1 MWSQIIQVCA
11 SVAKLLNTAVLAQV
25 TAVFIECISIIVIVL
40 GVVVACY
47 RITVMLLR
55 HNFSD
60 VGLKDGWIHMRRAFS
75 ESMLLGLQFLVAAD
89 IILTIGHPD
98 LKTVGV
104 LAAVVLIRV
113 VLSVTLAREIS
124 EMKHQAELE
133 EGEKEPD
140 RV

>member
-1 MWSQIIQVCA
+1 MWTQIIQICA
-11 SVAKLLNTAVLAQV
+11 SVAKLMNTAVLAQV
-25 TAVFIECISIIVIVL
+25 TAVFIECISIVVIVL
-40 GVVVACY
+40 GVVMACY
-47 RITVMLLR
+47 RITVMLLS
-55 HNFSD
+55 HNFGD
-60 VGLKDGWIHMRRAFS
+60 AGLRDGWIHMRRAFS

-113 VLSVTLAREIS
+113 ILSVTLAREIS

-133 EGEKEPD
+133 ERREGA
-140 RV
+140 